1 MTHNKPLMSL
11 LVISAAAFVPS
22 LQAAQAASPEEGS
35 SILYCTPSS
44 SDFRIASSEDKAP
57 AQAYTER
64 QTFDANALINID
76 PKIEMRTG
84 TATKELQCGDIVIEV
99 RGGFYNANPQGE
111 LGAAEDF
118 AKLTIVRRANRVEVS
133 LVADSCADA
142 QSARAQMA
150 WGPNPVQAVEGRRV
164 GGAYQITLFKS
175 VCAADG
181 NSKPATHNISWP

>member
-1 MTHNKPLMSL
+1 MRARSMIVCRVSIAVAA
-11 LVISAAAFVPS
+11 LVITSAAN
-22 LQAAQAASPEEGS
+22 AAEPEQGS
-35 SILYCTPSS
+35 SVLYCTAAS
-44 SDFRIASSEDKAP
+44 SDFRIAPSEDP
-57 AQAYTER
+57 AVAQRYRSR
-64 QTFDANALINID
+64 QDFDASALINID

-84 TATKELQCGDIVIEV
+84 TATKQLQCGDIVIEV

-164 GGAYQITLFKS
+164 GDAYQVTLFKS
-175 VCAADG
+175 VCDADG
-181 NSKPATHNISWP
+181 NSKPATQNISWP

>member
-1 MTHNKPLMSL
+1 MSRHLTLLMVLAATTMTIPVAKADEQGGAVLH
-11 LVISAAAFVPS
+11 
-22 LQAAQAASPEEGS
+22 
-35 SILYCTPSS
+35 CTPETSE
-44 SDFRIASSEDKAP
+44 FRIASTDEATP
-57 AQAYTER
+57 AQRYANK
-64 QTFDANALINID
+64 QTFDASALINLD
-76 PKIEMRTG
+76 LKTEMRTG
-84 TATKELQCGDIVIEV
+84 TETKQLQCGDIVIEV

-175 VCAADG
+175 VCDADG